1 MSVKIKGNSLPLTFY
16 VLTADL
22 KYFAVARNA
31 QRHFFSL
38 ESSNMNNFI
47 EMMSYSIEIDFLAQV
62 NVSMLSE

>member
-22 KYFAVARNA
+22 KYFAVTRNA